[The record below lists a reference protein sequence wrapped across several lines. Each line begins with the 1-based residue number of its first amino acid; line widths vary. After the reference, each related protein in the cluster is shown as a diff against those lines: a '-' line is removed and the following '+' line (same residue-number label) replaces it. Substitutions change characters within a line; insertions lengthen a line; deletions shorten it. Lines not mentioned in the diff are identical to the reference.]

1 MCGIIGY
8 LGKADKRDISS
19 ILISGLERLSYRGY
33 DSSGLAIIDPNNEL
47 LICKKE
53 GKLGNL
59 KKTIPD

>member
-1 MCGIIGY
+1 MWHHR
-8 LGKADKRDISS
+8 LFGKNRQRDISS

-59 KKTIPD
+59 KKNQFPD